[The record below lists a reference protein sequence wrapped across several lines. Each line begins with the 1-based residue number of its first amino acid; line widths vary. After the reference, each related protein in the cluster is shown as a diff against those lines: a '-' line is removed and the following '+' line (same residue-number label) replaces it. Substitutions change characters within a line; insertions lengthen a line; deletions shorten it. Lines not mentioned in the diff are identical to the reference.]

1 MRSVDLSVKIFQPCA
16 IRFKAALSRIRMLS
30 DVISII
36 LRLPKL
42 ASVRVTV
49 SRDEQII

>member
-1 MRSVDLSVKIFQPCA
+1 MRAIDLRVKIFQPSA
-16 IRFKAALSRIRMLS
+16 ILFKAALSRIKILS
-30 DVISII
+30 DEISTI
-36 LRLPKL
+36 LRRPRL